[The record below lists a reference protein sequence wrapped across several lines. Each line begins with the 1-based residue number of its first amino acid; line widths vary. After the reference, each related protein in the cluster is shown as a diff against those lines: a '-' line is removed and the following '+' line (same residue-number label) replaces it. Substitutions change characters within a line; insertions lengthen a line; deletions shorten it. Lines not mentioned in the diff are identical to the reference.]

1 MKVKQN
7 LTIAAMALTLVT
19 GVALATAADTT
30 ATGSQR
36 GPGYGMMMH
45 GQGPHHGARGNG
57 GCGKSMK
64 GMMNGNQDCGMANCG
79 QRMGRKGMMG
89 GGPGMHHGATMNP
102 EMREKRNQFL
112 DSTVELRKQMHDKR
126 FAYMEAQRNPDLT
139 QGELQKQADELFAL
153 RQQLQTKR
161 QAIFATETKE

>member
-7 LTIAAMALTLVT
+7 ITVAAMAISLVA
-19 GVALATAADTT
+19 GVALATAADMNT
-30 ATGSQR
+30 SDVQR
-36 GPGYGMMMH
+36 SPGF
-45 GQGPHHGARGNG
+45 
-57 GCGKSMK
+57 
-64 GMMNGNQDCGMANCG
+64 GMMNGQGAHHGGRGSRGCGHKPMMNTNQDCDRTNCG

-112 DSTVELRKQMHDKR
+112 DSTVELRKQMNDKR
-126 FAYMEAQRNPDLT
+126 FVYMEAQRNPDLT

-153 RQQLQTKR
+153 RQQLQAKH
-161 QAIFATETKE
+161 QATFETETKK